1 MVSCIYKSQSKLKNP
16 LKRKIYREQPFNK
29 YISFKKMRS
38 VASNKRA
45 FKKQPSKKQIY
56 IKKFFVHN
64 IKMLKLSLN
73 ELKQIA
79 KMRGIKGYKSM
90 SEERLISSINESEPV
105 KESEKNFN
113 DTRIEKIKKDFY

>member
-1 MVSCIYKSQSKLKNP
+1 MKNP

-79 KMRGIKGYKSM
+79 KMR
-90 SEERLISSINESEPV
+90 
-105 KESEKNFN
+105 
-113 DTRIEKIKKDFY
+113 